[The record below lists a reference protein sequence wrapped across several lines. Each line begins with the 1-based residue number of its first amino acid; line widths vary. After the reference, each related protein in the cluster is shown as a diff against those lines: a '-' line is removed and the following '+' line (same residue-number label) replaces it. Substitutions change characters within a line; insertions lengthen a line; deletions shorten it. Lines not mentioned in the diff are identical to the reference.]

1 MRNQFNQ
8 VQARRPKKSAFD
20 LSHEKKLS
28 MNMGDLVPIM
38 LQEVLPG
45 DKFQVSSEVLMRL
58 APMLAPV
65 MHRVNVYT
73 HYFFVP
79 NRIIWQ
85 GWENFIGGGQ
95 DGDDQTVPPI
105 IGANAGFQNYLK
117 KGSLADYF
125 GIPVADDTPITQGI
139 NLNELPFRAYQEIY
153 NEYYR
158 DPNLSNP
165 VPFSKVDPNTQEAQF
180 ELMTLRKRA
189 WEKDYFTSAMPW
201 AQRGGEV
208 GTPVDFNYRKPSLV
222 RKATDDSL
230 IGSTQPLESNGTGS
244 GLHTPAIGDLYL
256 DSLEE
261 EGVTVS
267 INELRKSVR
276 LQEWLEK
283 NARGGYRYLEQLLH
297 HWGVISSDARLQRP
311 EYLGGGRQPITISE
325 VLQTSAT
332 VVDGELPHE
341 NLPPSPQGNMSGHG
355 ISVGRSNRFKKRF
368 EEHGH
373 VIGIMSVLPRT
384 TYQNGL
390 ERMWSREDKFKYAW
404 PEFAQLGEQEILSR
418 EVYHDWQN
426 PNISDTFG
434 YQSRYAEYKYKQST
448 VHGDFR
454 DSLYYWHMGRIFESR
469 PVLNEAFVT
478 SDPTQ
483 RIFNVDDEEVHK
495 LYVQIYNSVKAIR
508 PLPFFNTPTL

>member
-1 MRNQFNQ
+1 MSIFSNVAGMRT
-8 VQARRPKKSAFD
+8 KKSKFN
-20 LSHEKKLS
+20 LSHERKLS
-28 MNMGDLVPIM
+28 LNMGELIPIY
-38 LQEVLPG
+38 LEEIVPG
-45 DKFQVSSEVLMRL
+45 DNFKVNTELLLRMSPLT
-58 APMLAPV
+58 APV
-65 MHRVNVYT
+65 MHRINVYT

-79 NRIIWQ
+79 NRIVWDN
-85 GWENFIGGGQ
+85 WESFITGGK
-95 DGDDQTVPPI
+95 DGTEMPEHPQVVMNQVSKSLFT
-105 IGANAGFQNYLK
+105 
-117 KGSLADYF
+117 KGNLSDYF
-125 GIPVADDTPITQGI
+125 GLPTMDGFVGTDNQYVSG
-139 NLNELPFRAYQEIY
+139 LPFRAYTEIY

-158 DPNLSNP
+158 DQNLTDAIEYD
-165 VPFSKVDPNTQEAQF
+165 KTDGTAGLTEMQKICAI
-180 ELMTLRKRA
+180 RRRA
-189 WEKDYFTSAMPW
+189 WEKDYYTSALPW
-201 AQRGGEV
+201 AQRGDTALIPTASGFRTEV
-208 GTPVDFNYRKPSLV
+208 TNLDGSE
-222 RKATDDSL
+222 ATTGAAL
-230 IGSTQPLESNGTGS
+230 QTQFISGGNQVGNTGLNIQGS
-244 GLHTPAIGDLYL
+244 GDPVNIVN
-256 DSLEE
+256 E
-261 EGVTVS
+261 
-267 INELRKSVR
+267 INVNDLRKSVR

-332 VVDGELPHE
+332 VVDGDLPHE

-373 VIGIMSVLPRT
+373 VLGIMSVIPRT
-384 TYQNGL
+384 SYQNGL
-390 ERMWSREDKFKYAW
+390 ERLWSRDDKFKYAW

-454 DSLYYWHMGRIFESR
+454 DSLYYWHMGRIFDSR
-469 PVLNEAFVT
+469 PVLNESFVT